1 MRKKILTFI
10 PAAILLLISVV
21 LIIIAIVTFS
31 QRDKGV
37 KLIKATN
44 ITEIAGTVELEVE
57 GMKLFCQ
64 SVCKDKKNN
73 FVLKAGGS
81 IRIKPTKFSI
91 IAFKN
96 ADLLSTRFENG
107 EEMILIEGKK
117 SGSYYKFNIIND
129 KDKGYTFVLENQSTD
144 DINIGYIK
152 YWE

>member
-37 KLIKATN
+37 KLIKATT
-44 ITEIAGTVELEVE
+44 ITEVASNNELEVE

-64 SVCKDKKNN
+64 SVSKDKKNN